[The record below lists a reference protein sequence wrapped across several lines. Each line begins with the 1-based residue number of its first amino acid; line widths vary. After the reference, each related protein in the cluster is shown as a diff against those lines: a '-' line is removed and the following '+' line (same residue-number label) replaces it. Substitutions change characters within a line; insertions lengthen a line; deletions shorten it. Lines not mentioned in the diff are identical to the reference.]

1 MSKKSAANLTLPQI
15 LAQFL
20 SEVQAL
26 NNNLQSLPKMVEL
39 LTKIEQ
45 SYDDF
50 FKYVENKGIVTKSR

>member
-20 SEVQAL
+20 SEVQVL

-45 SYDDF
+45 EYADF
-50 FKYVENKGIVTKSR
+50 FKYVKDKGIVTKSR

>member
-20 SEVQAL
+20 SEVQVL

-45 SYDDF
+45 EYADF